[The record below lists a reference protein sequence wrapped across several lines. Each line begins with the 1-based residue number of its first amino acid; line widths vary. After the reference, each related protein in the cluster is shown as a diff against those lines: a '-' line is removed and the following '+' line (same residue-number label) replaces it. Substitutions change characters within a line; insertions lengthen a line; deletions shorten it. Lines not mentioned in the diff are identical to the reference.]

1 VIEVLVRGLGA
12 MVMGAC
18 APNEYE
24 LLVRE
29 ELGELYDEFELS
41 LTEQLARDWLST
53 YEALL
58 AKWERLGENET
69 LLIEFTPNSIEM
81 LIA

>member
-1 VIEVLVRGLGA
+1 MIEVLVRGLGA

-24 LLVRE
+24 SLVRE